1 MGVFKGVLSLALRIC
16 PEKYLAQEIKILIKF
31 IGKYHQRIHEEH
43 FFYKRKKYADIIKK
57 ETTISTETW
66 SKVKSKI
73 QKFGIK
79 TMFTLR
85 RNLKI
90 FLTWDKSKL
99 LPNKV
104 PDVYQLDC
112 TSSVLKKGETKK
124 KVGTRTIEH
133 QQDKPNKALES
144 PDASEPCQECYRSF
158 IWISP

>member
-1 MGVFKGVLSLALRIC
+1 MGVFKGVLSLALCIC
-16 PEKYLAQEIKILIKF
+16 PEKYLAQEMKILIKF
-31 IGKYHQRIHEEH
+31 IITKEYMKNISFIKEKNMQT
-43 FFYKRKKYADIIKK
+43 IKK

-90 FLTWDKSKL
+90 FITWDKSKL

-112 TSSVLKKGETKK
+112 TSSVLKTGET
-124 KVGTRTIEH
+124 
-133 QQDKPNKALES
+133 Q
-144 PDASEPCQECYRSF
+144 
-158 IWISP
+158 

>member
-16 PEKYLAQEIKILIKF
+16 PEKYLAQEMKILIKF
-31 IGKYHQRIHEEH
+31 IITKEYMKNISFIKEKNMQT
-43 FFYKRKKYADIIKK
+43 FKK

-90 FLTWDKSKL
+90 FITWDKSKL

-144 PDASEPCQECYRSF
+144 PDASEPCQECYRWF